1 MGWLMSGDNELPH
14 GRVLPGTLSRLEPC
28 AVKVASTVLR
38 GRGGGNVA
46 LLPDSEALFR
56 TCKYVPTYPVDG
68 FAALSAARDWV
79 QRFVRWYNHEH
90 RHSGIRFVTPA
101 QRHAGQDAAIL
112 NRRHA
117 LNQQARSRN
126 PSRWSGKTRNWEP
139 VHTVALNPDRELE
152 IQQAPPKK
160 LAA

>member
-1 MGWLMSGDNELPH
+1 MRLKPL
-14 GRVLPGTLSRLEPC
+14 RLEQSPRRVFT
-28 AVKVASTVLR
+28 ANAGL
-38 GRGGGNVA
+38 A
-46 LLPDSEALFR
+46 LLGEAI
-56 TCKYVPTYPVDG
+56 
-68 FAALSAARDWV
+68 
-79 QRFVRWYNHEH
+79 HEH

-152 IQQAPPKK
+152 IQQATPKK